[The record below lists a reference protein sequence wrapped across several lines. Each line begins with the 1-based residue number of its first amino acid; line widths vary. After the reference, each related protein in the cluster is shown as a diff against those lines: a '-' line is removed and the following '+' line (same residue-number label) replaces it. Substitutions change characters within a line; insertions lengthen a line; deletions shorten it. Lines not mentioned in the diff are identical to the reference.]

1 MVVAF
6 SEWVIRWRWWLILL
20 CIATTVAA
28 GSGARFLEF
37 TTDYR
42 VFFSKENPQLQ
53 AFEELQD
60 VYSKNDN
67 VLFVIAPKDGRV
79 FTRETLA
86 TVEWLTEAAWQL
98 PYSSRVDSITN
109 FQYTYAEGDD
119 LVVSNLIENAD
130 TFSNEQLAR
139 VKEIALA
146 EPLLINRLISPRTHV
161 TGVNAT
167 ILLPGKGLHEVPEVV
182 AKARELVDQAKA
194 KNPNI
199 DIYLTGV
206 VLMNNAF
213 PEATQNDLAS
223 LVPLMYLVVIV
234 VLALTL
240 RSVSGTILTVL
251 VTMMSVITAMGLTGW
266 LGIKMTPPSA
276 SAPTIIL
283 TLAIADSVHILV
295 TLLSEMRGG
304 KGKYKAIVEAL
315 RVNVQP
321 VFLTSLTT
329 VIGFLSMN
337 FSDAPPF
344 RDLGNIVAM
353 GITAAFVYSVLFL
366 PAAMAVMPLHVKR
379 RPVGTASMDRFAE
392 FVIQN
397 RRRLLW
403 GMTLVIVV
411 LIAFIPRNQLN
422 DQFVNYF
429 AESIPFRT
437 DTDFSV
443 ANLTGIY
450 QAQYSLNAGSSGAI
464 SDPAYL
470 KTLDEFANWYREQSE
485 VIHVNTLTDT
495 MKRLNKN
502 MHGDDP
508 DWYRIPEKRDLAAQ
522 YLLLYELSLPFGLDL
537 NNQINVD
544 KSATRL
550 TATLKNLT
558 SKEVLS
564 LEARAQ
570 QWLRD
575 NAPTHMFARGASPTI
590 MFSYIG
596 YRNIRSMLF
605 GGFVALILISG
616 LILLAT
622 RSVKIGLVSLFPNLL
637 PAGMAFGLWGLLVGQ
652 VGLALSVVAAM
663 SLGIVVDDTIHYLS
677 KYLRARREQNL
688 SAPDAVRYAFHTVGT
703 ALWVNTLILVA
714 GFSVLAFS
722 AFELNAGMGLLT
734 AITIALALLADF
746 LFLPPLL
753 MKLEERKYE
762 TTAAAVAD
770 TSAA

>member
-6 SEWVIRWRWWLILL
+6 SKWVIRWRWWLILL
-20 CIATTVAA
+20 CIAATVAA

-37 TTDYR
+37 TNDYR

-67 VLFVIAPKDGRV
+67 VLFVIAPKDGKV

-86 TVEWLTEAAWQL
+86 TVEWLTETAWQL
-98 PYSSRVDSITN
+98 PYSSRVDSVTN

-130 TFSNEQLAR
+130 GFSDQQLAR
-139 VKEIALA
+139 AKDRALA
-146 EPLLINRLISPRTHV
+146 EPLLLNRLISPRTHV

-167 ILLPGKGLHEVPEVV
+167 IILPGKGLHEVPEVV
-182 AKARELVDQAKA
+182 VKARELVDQAKA
-194 KNPNI
+194 NNPNI

-206 VLMNNAF
+206 VMMNNAF

-251 VTMMSVITAMGLTGW
+251 ITVMSVVTAMGLTGW
-266 LGIKMTPPSA
+266 LGMKITPPSA

-295 TLLSEMRGG
+295 TLLTEVRAG
-304 KGKYKAIVEAL
+304 KGKYEAIVEAL

-353 GITAAFVYSVLFL
+353 GISAAFVYSVLFL
-366 PAAMAVMPLHVKR
+366 PAAMAALPLHVKR
-379 RPVGTASMDRFAE
+379 RPVGAAGMDRFAE
-392 FVIQN
+392 FVILN

-403 GMTLVIVV
+403 GMTLVILV

-422 DQFVNYF
+422 DQFVEYF

-450 QAQYSLNAGSSGAI
+450 QVQYSLNAGSSGAI

-470 KTLDEFANWYREQSE
+470 KTLDKFANWYRQQPE
-485 VIHVNTLTDT
+485 VIHVNTLSDT

-502 MHGDDP
+502 MHGDDAN
-508 DWYRIPEKRDLAAQ
+508 WYHIPEERDLSAQ

-537 NNQINVD
+537 NNQINID

-575 NAPTHMFARGASPTI
+575 NAPTHMFAHGASPTI

-605 GGFVALILISG
+605 GGVVALILISG

-622 RSVKIGLVSLFPNLL
+622 RSVKIGLISLFPNLL

-677 KYLRARREQNL
+677 KYLRARREQDL
-688 SAPDAVRYAFHTVGT
+688 SAADAVRYAFRTVGT

-722 AFELNAGMGLLT
+722 AFELNSGMGLLT

-753 MKLEERKYE
+753 MKLEEPKYE
-762 TTAAAVAD
+762 TTAAAVTD
-770 TSAA
+770 TTAA

>member
-6 SEWVIRWRWWLILL
+6 SQWVIRWRWWLILL
-20 CIATTVAA
+20 SIAVTVAA

-86 TVEWLTEAAWQL
+86 AVEWLTEAAWQL

-109 FQYTYAEGDD
+109 FQYTYADADD

-130 TFSNEQLAR
+130 TFSNEQLAH

-146 EPLLINRLISPRTHV
+146 EPLLVNRLISPRTHV

-167 ILLPGKGLHEVPEVV
+167 IILPGKGLHEVPEVV

-194 KNPNI
+194 KDPNI
-199 DIYLTGV
+199 DIYLTGMV
-206 VLMNNAF
+206 MMNNAF

-240 RSVSGTILTVL
+240 RSVSGTILTVV
-251 VTMMSVITAMGLTGW
+251 VTMMSVVTAMGLTGW

-295 TLLSEMRGG
+295 TLLTEMRGG
-304 KGKYKAIVEAL
+304 KGKYEAIAEAL

-353 GITAAFVYSVLFL
+353 GISAAFIYSVLFL

-379 RPVGTASMDRFAE
+379 RPVGTAGMDRFAE

-403 GMTLVIVV
+403 GMTLVILV
-411 LIAFIPRNQLN
+411 LVAFIPRNQLN
-422 DQFVNYF
+422 DQFVEYF

-450 QAQYSLNAGSSGAI
+450 QVQYSLNAGSSGAI

-470 KTLDEFANWYREQSE
+470 KTLDQFANWYRRQPE

-502 MHGDDP
+502 MHGDDA
-508 DWYRIPEKRDLAAQ
+508 DWYRIPEQRDLAAQ

-575 NAPTHMFARGASPTI
+575 NAPTHMFAHGASPSI

-605 GGFVALILISG
+605 GGVVALILISG

-688 SAPDAVRYAFHTVGT
+688 NAPDAVRYAFHTVGT

-722 AFELNAGMGLLT
+722 AFELNSGMGLLT

-753 MKLEERKYE
+753 MKLEERKYD

-770 TSAA
+770 TPAA

>member
-1 MVVAF
+1 MIVAF
-6 SEWVIRWRWWLILL
+6 SKWVIRWRWWLMLL
-20 CIATTVAA
+20 CIAATVAA
-28 GSGARFLEF
+28 GSGVRFLEF

-67 VLFVIAPKDGRV
+67 VLFVIAPKDGTV

-98 PYSSRVDSITN
+98 PHSNRVDSITN
-109 FQYTYAEGDD
+109 FQYTYADADD

-130 TFSNEQLAR
+130 TFSNEQLVRA
-139 VKEIALA
+139 KEIALA
-146 EPLLINRLISPRTHV
+146 EPLLINRLISPQTHV

-167 ILLPGKGLHEVPEVV
+167 IILPGKGLHEVPEVV

-213 PEATQNDLAS
+213 PEAAQNDLAF
-223 LVPLMYLVVIV
+223 LVPLMYLVVII

-240 RSVSGTILTVL
+240 RSVSGTILTVV
-251 VTMMSVITAMGLTGW
+251 VTMMSVVTAMGLTGW
-266 LGIKMTPPSA
+266 LGIKMTPPSSA
-276 SAPTIIL
+276 APTIIL

-295 TLLSEMRGG
+295 TLLTEVRDG
-304 KGKYKAIVEAL
+304 KGKYEAIVEAL
-315 RVNVQP
+315 RINVQP

-353 GITAAFVYSVLFL
+353 GISAAFVYSVLFL
-366 PAAMAVMPLHVKR
+366 PAAMAVMPLRVRR
-379 RPVGTASMDRFAE
+379 RPIGAAGMDRFAE
-392 FVIQN
+392 FVIRN

-403 GMTLVIVV
+403 GMTLAILV
-411 LIAFIPRNQLN
+411 LVAFIPRNQLN
-422 DQFVNYF
+422 DQFVEYF

-450 QAQYSLNAGSSGAI
+450 RLQYSLNAGSSGAI
-464 SDPAYL
+464 SDPTYL
-470 KTLDEFANWYREQSE
+470 KTLEEFANWYRRQPE

-502 MHGDDP
+502 MHSDDAK
-508 DWYRIPEKRDLAAQ
+508 WYRIPEERNLAAQ

-537 NNQINVD
+537 NDQINVD

-558 SKEVLS
+558 TKGVLS

-575 NAPTHMFARGASPTI
+575 NAPAHMFAHGAGPSI

-605 GGFVALILISG
+605 GGLVALILISG

-652 VGLALSVVAAM
+652 VGLALSVVATM

-688 SAPDAVRYAFHTVGT
+688 NAPDAVRYAFHTVGT

-714 GFSVLAFS
+714 GFFVLAFS

-770 TSAA
+770 TRAA

>member
-6 SEWVIRWRWWLILL
+6 SEWVIRWRWWLILV
-20 CIATTVAA
+20 CIAATVAA

-67 VLFVIAPKDGRV
+67 VLFVIAPKDGKV

-109 FQYTYAEGDD
+109 FQYTYADADD

-130 TFSNEQLAR
+130 TFSNQQLAR
-139 VKEIALA
+139 VKKVALA
-146 EPLLINRLISPRTHV
+146 EPLLINRLISPRAHV

-167 ILLPGKGLHEVPEVV
+167 IILPGKGLHEVPEVV

-194 KNPNI
+194 ENPSV

-206 VLMNNAF
+206 VMMNNAF
-213 PEATQNDLAS
+213 PEASQKDLAS
-223 LVPLMYLVVIV
+223 LVPLMYLVVII

-240 RSVSGTILTVL
+240 RSVSGTILTML
-251 VTMMSVITAMGLTGW
+251 VTMMSVVTAMGLTGW

-304 KGKYKAIVEAL
+304 KGKYAAIVEAL

-353 GITAAFVYSVLFL
+353 GISAAFVYSVLFL
-366 PAAMAVMPLHVKR
+366 PATMAVMPLRVSR
-379 RPVGTASMDRFAE
+379 GPVGTASMDRFAE

-403 GMTLVIVV
+403 GMTLVILV

-422 DQFVNYF
+422 DQFVKYF

-450 QAQYSLNAGSSGAI
+450 QVQYSLNAGSSGAI

-470 KTLDEFANWYREQSE
+470 KTLDEFANWYRRQPE

-502 MHGDDP
+502 MHGDDAK
-508 DWYRIPEKRDLAAQ
+508 WYRIPEERELAAQ

-544 KSATRL
+544 KSATRV

-558 SKEVLS
+558 TKEVLS
-564 LEARAQ
+564 LETRAQ

-575 NAPTHMFARGASPTI
+575 NAPAHMSAHGASPTI

-605 GGFVALILISG
+605 GSFVALILISG

-622 RSVKIGLVSLFPNLL
+622 RSIKIGLVSVLPNLL

-652 VGLALSVVAAM
+652 VGLALSVVATM

-688 SAPDAVRYAFHTVGT
+688 NAPDAVRYAFHTVGT

-722 AFELNAGMGLLT
+722 AFELNSGMGLLT

-770 TSAA
+770 TPAA

>member
-6 SEWVIRWRWWLILL
+6 SQWVIRWRWWLILL
-20 CIATTVAA
+20 SIAVTVAA

-86 TVEWLTEAAWQL
+86 AVEWLTEAAWQL

-109 FQYTYAEGDD
+109 FQYTYADADD

-130 TFSNEQLAR
+130 TFSNEQLAH

-146 EPLLINRLISPRTHV
+146 EPLLVNRLISPRTHV

-167 ILLPGKGLHEVPEVV
+167 IILPGKGLHEVPEVV

-194 KNPNI
+194 KDPNI
-199 DIYLTGV
+199 DIYLTGMV
-206 VLMNNAF
+206 MMNNAF

-240 RSVSGTILTVL
+240 RSVSGTILTVV
-251 VTMMSVITAMGLTGW
+251 VTMMSVVTAMGLTGW

-295 TLLSEMRGG
+295 TLLTEMRGG
-304 KGKYKAIVEAL
+304 KGKYEAIAEAL

-353 GITAAFVYSVLFL
+353 GISAAFIYSVLFL

-379 RPVGTASMDRFAE
+379 RPVGTAGMDRFAE

-403 GMTLVIVV
+403 GMTLVILV
-411 LIAFIPRNQLN
+411 LVAFIPRNQLN
-422 DQFVNYF
+422 DQFVEYF

-450 QAQYSLNAGSSGAI
+450 QVQYSLNAGSSGAI

-470 KTLDEFANWYREQSE
+470 KTLDQFANWYRRQPE

-502 MHGDDP
+502 MHGDDA
-508 DWYRIPEKRDLAAQ
+508 DWYRIPEQRDLAAQ

-575 NAPTHMFARGASPTI
+575 NAPTHMFAHGASPSI

-605 GGFVALILISG
+605 GGVVALILISG

-688 SAPDAVRYAFHTVGT
+688 NAPDAVRYAFHTVGT

-722 AFELNAGMGLLT
+722 AFELNSGMGLLT